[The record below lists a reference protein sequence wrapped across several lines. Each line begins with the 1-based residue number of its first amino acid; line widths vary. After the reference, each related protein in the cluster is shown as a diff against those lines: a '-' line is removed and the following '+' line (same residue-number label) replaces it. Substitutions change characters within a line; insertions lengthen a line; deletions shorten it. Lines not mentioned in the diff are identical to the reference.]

1 MMVLSA
7 SYLSTPIQVLIED
20 RLIQL
25 RQKIVQGQ
33 AGAEA
38 VSADDAKLTDTDG
51 VALAVSETAEGR
63 ATVDEPQLRREPP
76 PERAAP
82 EQAAARPEPGPERAA
97 QPGTGVIVGAAD
109 STAPERSPA
118 VISLRQ
124 TEAGGALDL
133 APGAEA
139 VIRIDGAL
147 AAGLNEVGI
156 GWTGIDTVR
165 LTFAAGGSIL
175 VRGVSGASLALLFGN
190 GQAHHVSRS
199 VGVDRRI

>member
-7 SYLSTPIQVLIED
+7 TYSSTPLQILIED

-38 VSADDAKLTDTDG
+38 VAADDANLAETEG
-51 VALAVSETAEGR
+51 VALAVAETAEAR
-63 ATVDEPQLRREPP
+63 ATADEPQVRQDAPP
-76 PERAAP
+76 DRPADRAAT
-82 EQAAARPEPGPERAA
+82 RS
-97 QPGTGVIVGAAD
+97 GTTEVVITAAD
-109 STAPERSPA
+109 GSSPERSA
-118 VISLRQ
+118 SVISLREGE
-124 TEAGGALDL
+124 TGGALNL

-147 AAGLNEVGI
+147 ASGLNEVGI

-165 LTFAAGGSIL
+165 LTFATGGSIL
-175 VRGVSGASLALLFGN
+175 VRGVSGASLALQFGN

-199 VGVDRRI
+199 AGVDRRI